1 MYRKIKRIR
10 VAVSIV
16 CLTLLTL
23 AVIDTGFALSPLG
36 RWMQQT
42 QLIPAILTGA
52 AAWLMVW
59 VVVSLSFGRVYCST
73 VCPLGTVQDI
83 AAHLGRRF
91 SKGAGSHY
99 RYSRPIDSLRYPIP
113 LIVAACLCV
122 GLTKVVEATD
132 PYSIYCKIA
141 MAICRPLAIS
151 LGGAAAAIVVLLVIC
166 GVAWR
171 KGRLICNTVCPAG
184 GLLGLLGRRPVY
196 AVDINTDKCIHCGKC
211 EDVCKSSCIDLRDC
225 VVDNSRCVMCINC
238 TAVCPNDAITVR
250 RGRHQLSLP
259 MMQRTSTS
267 MSASQPH
274 TSCSSSHTRPEPSSE
289 CQSNPTK
296 I

>member
-16 CLTLLTL
+16 CLALLTL
-23 AVIDTGFALSPLG
+23 AVIDTGFAISPLG

-52 AAWLMVW
+52 VAWLMVW
-59 VVVSLSFGRVYCST
+59 VVVTLSFGRVYCST

-91 SKGAGSHY
+91 SKGAGKRY

-141 MAICRPLAIS
+141 LALCRPLAIT
-151 LGGAAAAIVVLLVIC
+151 LGGAATAIVVLLIIAS
-166 GVAWR
+166 VAWQ

-274 TSCSSSHTRPEPSSE
+274 ASCGSPNARSDSSSKT
-289 CQSNPTK
+289 NPTEK
-296 I
+296 